1 MPMYRFAAALVA
13 SALVVAALPSQT
25 AWAGPNDVSVLG
37 LDAADSESQVAF
49 DLTEALRAE
58 LATRGKGTSKDITLL
73 ELKLTMGCDD
83 GDMSCLAEG
92 GKTLEAGELVFG
104 SVKLV
109 DAGYV
114 VKLSR
119 LDVTSGA
126 LTKEATLDITR
137 EDVAS
142 EASLATV
149 AKRLADALYG
159 SSSATPTPAGG
170 AVTDGATQEPSEEPA
185 DDSSEP
191 GTEPAEK
198 PRSGSKG
205 GLVWGR
211 DPNPPTWKW
220 VGLGVSGGLT
230 LAALGAGIGTT
241 VSVSRLEDD
250 LRKEAEKSLTDDS
263 DVNDVDPALV
273 ADICDAAR
281 VEPDP
286 MNEPGAVTN
295 ADIVAVCNRGTST
308 AKAATSMWV
317 LTGVFAVSTAAFTTL
332 LFVRRD
338 DRASAALRRRGVSFG
353 AAPVRGGGVFVG
365 GGFRF

>member
-1 MPMYRFAAALVA
+1 MQRLAAALVA
-13 SALVVAALPSQT
+13 SALVVAALPSPT

-49 DLTEALRAE
+49 DLTEALRQE
-58 LATRGKGTSKDITLL
+58 LATRGRGTSKDITLL

-104 SVKLV
+104 SVKLSGE
-109 DAGYV
+109 GYA

-119 LDVTSGA
+119 LDVSSAA
-126 LTKEATLDITR
+126 LTKEISLDVTKA
-137 EDVAS
+137 DVAS
-142 EASLATV
+142 EANVAAV

-159 SSSATPTPAGG
+159 TSDASTSEPAPAGG
-170 AVTDGATQEPSEEPA
+170 DAPTDGADSASDPLAAQGGDETATQ
-185 DDSSEP
+185 
-191 GTEPAEK
+191 
-198 PRSGSKG
+198 PRSSSRRG

-220 VGLGVSGGLT
+220 IGLGVSGGLT
-230 LAALGAGIGTT
+230 LAAVGAGIGTT
-241 VSVSRLEDD
+241 ISVSRLEDD
-250 LRKEAEKSLTDDS
+250 LRKAANDSLADDN

-273 ADICDAAR
+273 ADICQAAR

-286 MNEPGAVTN
+286 ENEPGAVTN
-295 ADIVAVCNRGTST
+295 ADIAAICNRGTAT

-317 LTGVFAVSTAAFTTL
+317 LTGVFAASTAVFTTL